1 MRPSGE
7 PENSGV
13 PATNFLSMVSN
24 TQERRR
30 PMGSGVSEVSLLT
43 RREIE
48 ALMAAPFVQAL
59 VRELGEERGIE
70 IVRDI
75 IESLARDS
83 GAATAILV
91 KGNTIAH
98 FAKGLKYWKQDD
110 ALVIE
115 MLEQTD
121 LTLSFNVVR
130 CRYAEMYKRIGL
142 QHLGKHLSCARDYA
156 FMKGFNPNI
165 RLTRTKTIME
175 GAGYCDFR
183 YQLVETATDKSK

>member
-1 MRPSGE
+1 MIS
-7 PENSGV
+7 
-13 PATNFLSMVSN
+13 
-24 TQERRR
+24 TQERRK
-30 PMGSGVSEVSLLT
+30 PMGTGPGEVSILT

-59 VRELGEERGIE
+59 ALELGEERGFE
-70 IVRDI
+70 VVRDI
-75 IESLARDS
+75 IESLARNS
-83 GAATAILV
+83 GADMATLL

-98 FAKGLKYWKQDD
+98 FAKGLKYWMQDD

-115 MLEQTD
+115 VLGQTD
-121 LTLSFNVVR
+121 VTFSFNVVR